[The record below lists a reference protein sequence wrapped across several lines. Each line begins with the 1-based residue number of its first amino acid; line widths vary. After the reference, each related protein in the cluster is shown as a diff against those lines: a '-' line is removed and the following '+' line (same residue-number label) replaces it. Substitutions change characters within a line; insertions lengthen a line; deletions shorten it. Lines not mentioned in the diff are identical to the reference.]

1 VNLKLL
7 HNFIVKLEFFGIEST
22 TTSDGDDYF
31 LYGYERK
38 PTTPPRELRLTGSL
52 AEYQLILFG
61 KNFDIHVDVIKSKST
76 ILYDLIEGRNLIS
89 IEITPRITINVLCAF
104 TYLLQDK
111 LADEDI
117 QKHAIG
123 LLELAKCYFI
133 EDLISTVEK
142 RLGREVHT
150 WNIPSKIFL
159 GVENN
164 LDIVT

>member
-133 EDLISTVEK
+133 EDLISTV
-142 RLGREVHT
+142 
-150 WNIPSKIFL
+150 
-159 GVENN
+159 
-164 LDIVT
+164 